1 MNRKFIFKHTKGFVG
16 RGKNCLRIARNRLEK
31 ALQYA
36 YRDRRVKKRTTRAN
50 FIVQIGNA
58 SRLHGLPYSQ
68 FMHGLVVNNIRLNRK
83 ILADLAVNEPYSFQA
98 LVEQVKETI
107 ELRSSEKNRVSI
119 LPEKLKHIPIDWETM
134 KKLVQLQDEL
144 EELSKQSNLD
154 DHTHL
159 LIQDALKKA
168 KEQNI
173 KDLIAGKYTIPVPK
187 HELKKNEKSEAKK

>member
-1 MNRKFIFKHTKGFVG
+1 MNRQFIKKNTKGFVG

-36 YRDRRVKKRTTRAN
+36 YRDRRVKKRTTRSN

-58 SRLHGLPYSQ
+58 CRLHGLPYSQ
-68 FMHGLVVNNIRLNRK
+68 FMHGLVVNNIQLNRK
-83 ILADLAVNEPYSFQA
+83 MLADLAVNEPYSFQA
-98 LVEQVKETI
+98 LVEQVRETVD
-107 ELRSSEKNRVSI
+107 LRSSEKNRLGL
-119 LPEKLKHIPIDWETM
+119 LPEKLKHIPLDWETM
-134 KKLVQLQDEL
+134 KKYVQLQDEL
-144 EELSKQSNLD
+144 EELSKQTNLA

-159 LIQDALKKA
+159 LIQDSLKKA

-187 HELKKNEKSEAKK
+187 HELKKGESDAKK